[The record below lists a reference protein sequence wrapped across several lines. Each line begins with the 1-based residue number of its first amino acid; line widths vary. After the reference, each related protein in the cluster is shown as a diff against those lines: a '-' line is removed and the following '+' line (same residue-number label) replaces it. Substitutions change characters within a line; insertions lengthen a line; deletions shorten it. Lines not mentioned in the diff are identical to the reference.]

1 MNEMKPF
8 LKTRYAKIACAA
20 MAGVA
25 LLTAAVFANY
35 ENANGYNVCK
45 NALKNIAFQNNGTIQ
60 MNMDMQLDEEKI
72 ASLETEYRFADGGSP
87 YYRYNSEKT
96 TELNTDGSYRTYQ
109 NESYNGAKDSIS
121 IYTNEGEK
129 QAYRN
134 EYSEAYTDAG
144 FVGMLDP
151 NDKTTQKLVTFVEK
165 IADTMV
171 GDLKNSFIM
180 TESNGGSH
188 TYEVSL
194 SGTQMP
200 DWVSSGLSLLVSNIK
215 DSTEQH
221 RRAMLENPEDY
232 VDYEAGMDEKF
243 YDAMFAGGDPILDS
257 VSGMMSVDA
266 EGFPTRTDG
275 RIVLTGFDGQGQEH
289 RMTISLTLDVTD
301 IGTTSVGDVD
311 LGSLPLVTY
320 DEDGVVRMQIP
331 DGASEETALQVMEDA
346 KERASYGRSV
356 VVRNANGTET
366 VVSADGSE
374 E

>member
-1 MNEMKPF
+1 
-8 LKTRYAKIACAA
+8 
-20 MAGVA
+20 
-25 LLTAAVFANY
+25 
-35 ENANGYNVCK
+35 
-45 NALKNIAFQNNGTIQ
+45 
-60 MNMDMQLDEEKI
+60 
-72 ASLETEYRFADGGSP
+72 
-87 YYRYNSEKT
+87 
-96 TELNTDGSYRTYQ
+96 
-109 NESYNGAKDSIS
+109 
-121 IYTNEGEK
+121 
-129 QAYRN
+129 
-134 EYSEAYTDAG
+134 
-144 FVGMLDP
+144 
-151 NDKTTQKLVTFVEK
+151 
-165 IADTMV
+165 
-171 GDLKNSFIM
+171 
-180 TESNGGSH
+180 
-188 TYEVSL
+188 
-194 SGTQMP
+194 
-200 DWVSSGLSLLVSNIK
+200 
-215 DSTEQH
+215 
-221 RRAMLENPEDY
+221 
-232 VDYEAGMDEKF
+232 MDEKF

-346 KERASYGRSV
+346 KERASYGQSV